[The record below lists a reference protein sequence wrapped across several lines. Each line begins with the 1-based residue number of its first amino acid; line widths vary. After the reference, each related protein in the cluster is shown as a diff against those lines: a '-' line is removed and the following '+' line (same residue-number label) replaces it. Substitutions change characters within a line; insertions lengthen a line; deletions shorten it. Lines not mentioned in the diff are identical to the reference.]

1 MPHPDVPMLLIAALA
16 IAAWCAVSLVV
27 LAACRIAARS
37 DAEATAADRD
47 LIQGAPHLRLISQAS
62 PGENV
67 ADGAQED
74 LHVGPKRPVGHVQV
88 VDRSHL
94 A

>member
-1 MPHPDVPMLLIAALA
+1 VPHPDVPMLLIAALA
-16 IAAWCAVSLVV
+16 SVAWIAVSLVV

-37 DAEATAADRD
+37 DAEATAADR
-47 LIQGAPHLRLISQAS
+47 GPTASGPHLRLISQAL

-67 ADGAQED
+67 TDGAQED
-74 LHVGPKRPVGHVQV
+74 LHVGPERPVGHVQV